1 MRPHAGVLLAI
12 VFKCEAQRP
21 MRSLL
26 TRLPQLP
33 LTARMEID
41 FQAADPSLLVSIL
54 DDAETTMNTIHQGVG
69 AIGHLLAH
77 SAVVID
83 DGTVGADSIESL
95 GWLIAEISDLATSC
109 MVLAC
114 RCRRETADYQT
125 DQDATNR
132 QATGKSR

>member
-1 MRPHAGVLLAI
+1 MRPHAGVLLAM

-41 FQAADPSLLVSIL
+41 FQAADPSLLVSLL
-54 DDAETTMNTIHQGVG
+54 DDAETTMNTINLGVG

-83 DGTVGADSIESL
+83 DGTL
-95 GWLIAEISDLATSC
+95 GSDALENIGFFIAEASDLAAIC
-109 MVLAC
+109 MMLAS
-114 RCRRETADYQT
+114 RCRRETADYQP

-132 QATGKSR
+132 QVPGKSR

>member
-1 MRPHAGVLLAI
+1 MA
-12 VFKCEAQRP
+12 FKCEAQRP

-83 DGTVGADSIESL
+83 DGTVGADSIENL
-95 GWLIAEISDLATSC
+95 GFLLAEISDLATSC
-109 MVLAC
+109 MILAS
-114 RCRRETADYQT
+114 RCRRETADYQL
-125 DQDATNR
+125 DQDCTNR
-132 QATGKSR
+132 QVPGKSR

>member
-1 MRPHAGVLLAI
+1 MT
-12 VFKCEAQRP
+12 FKNEAQRP
-21 MRSLL
+21 MRNLL

-33 LTARMEID
+33 LTARKEID
-41 FQAADPSLLVSIL
+41 FQAADPSLLVSLL

-95 GWLIAEISDLATSC
+95 GFLLAEISDMATSC
-109 MVLAC
+109 MMLAS
-114 RCRRETADYQT
+114 RCRRETADYQF